1 MFNLCKNIND
11 GTREVLLNELKSD
24 KIFVISPFSDMVSIV
39 SRFIYFKKLK
49 YLNIIINSNFYDL
62 LDYLY
67 TCNNNLKNECNLL
80 NKKISR
86 IEEQAKKYK
95 KIVNIN
101 NEINMQLEQYKIE
114 VDVLNQKYID
124 VVNSSSWRIT
134 SIYRKIGTF
143 LKKIRKR

>member
-1 MFNLCKNIND
+1 M
-11 GTREVLLNELKSD
+11 V
-24 KIFVISPFSDMVSIV
+24 FVPI
-39 SRFIYFKKLK
+39 L
-49 YLNIIINSNFYDL
+49 YLNIYVFL